1 MTRPIQLLL
10 FGDRRPQKGQIYLLV
25 ATGMKD
31 EMDPCCVVVV
41 VVVVFQGIQL
51 QRAKVEQWVGPG
63 TTSEG
68 RLANIGKPQ
77 SQTVKTTI

>member
-31 EMDPCCVVVV
+31 EMNPCCVVVV
-41 VVVVFQGIQL
+41 VVQGI
-51 QRAKVEQWVGPG
+51 RHP
-63 TTSEG
+63 TTK
-68 RLANIGKPQ
+68 GKG
-77 SQTVKTTI
+77 